1 MTDTPPND
9 PQLNDPQ
16 SGTTPE
22 AAQPRPADLVRKPS
36 RAPLWERLSLIWLV
50 PLAALVILLG
60 VAWSTWSDR
69 GVLIEITF
77 ADATGIN
84 PGETALKFREVTV
97 GHVET
102 VGFSADLS
110 EVVLGVRVNKDVAP
124 YIDDQA
130 QFWLV
135 RPEVSAQ
142 GISRLDTVL
151 SGTFIDGYWDAQPT
165 QPQSRFKGLDKA
177 PLSPDPTKGTWVTVV
192 ATDAGGLAEGAPV
205 IYRGLPVGR
214 LSNLRLDP
222 AGGGVQAD
230 AFIDAPHDKLLTSST
245 RFWDTSGFSVSLG
258 AGGISLNVRSLA
270 SLVQGGV
277 EFATLTSGGTMV
289 EQGHSYQL
297 YPEEQAAK
305 DSIFDSTTGKPVRF
319 ALLFDEAARGIARGA
334 KVTFRGVEAGE
345 VTELSIRI
353 DGEGKERKVRQQMVI
368 ALSPE
373 RLGLAPDAD
382 AETVTSFLTDEVA
395 GGLRARISGTGLF
408 GTTLVIELTD
418 LPGAAPAQL
427 DATGPLPMI
436 PTGPA
441 AQNDLAASAQG
452 VFARVNALPIEAV
465 MDSAIRMMNSISTVA
480 ESDETKKVPAEL
492 NALMSELKT
501 LTQQMNEGQLA
512 DRTLKAVD
520 AVMQAAD
527 TTYSVMDEVPPVIA
541 ELKTLAEHANEIP
554 LGDIGTELDGLLADL
569 RATVASADA
578 EKLPANLSA
587 ALEETASLLKEL
599 READAAKNLSTALA
613 SAGDAATSIQSAA
626 DRLPEVTQ
634 RLQALLSRA
643 ESLVAAYGER
653 SPFNAEMVNTL
664 SELRRAATSFG
675 ALARTIE
682 RNPQAFI
689 LGR

>member
-1 MTDTPPND
+1 MTDTPPH
-9 PQLNDPQ
+9 DPQ
-16 SGTTPE
+16 SE
-22 AAQPRPADLVRKPS
+22 APQPAAALRPAELVRKPA

-69 GVLIEITF
+69 GVLIEISF
-77 ADATGIN
+77 ADATGVN

-97 GHVET
+97 GRVET

-135 RPEVSAQ
+135 RPEVSTQ

-192 ATDAGGLAEGAPV
+192 AADAGGLVDGAPV
-205 IYRGLPVGR
+205 IYRGLSVGR

-277 EFATLTSGGTMV
+277 EFATLTSGGTAI

-305 DSIFDSTTGKPVRF
+305 DSIFDTTTGKPVRF
-319 ALLFDEAARGIARGA
+319 ALLFDEAARGIERGA

-373 RLGLAPDAD
+373 RLGLAADAD
-382 AETVTSFLTDEVA
+382 AATVTSFLTDEVA

-418 LPGAAPAQL
+418 LPAAPPAQL
-427 DATGPLPMI
+427 DNTGPLPMI

-465 MDSAIRMMNSISTVA
+465 MDSAIRMMNSISAVA

-527 TTYSVMDEVPPVIA
+527 TTYGVMDEVPPVIA

-554 LGDIGTELDGLLADL
+554 LGSIGTELDGLLADL
-569 RATVASADA
+569 RATVASAET

-664 SELRRAATSFG
+664 SELRRAAASFG